1 MLLISCDH
9 AGFSLTGKIVK
20 YLDKK
25 SIKYVYY
32 GPKEYEKTDSYVEN
46 ACNATKNFKD
56 GDKLLLICGSGVGMS
71 MVANKHKNIRAVLG
85 YNTQIVKKAVQHNN
99 ANCLCLGQNFISY
112 SKSIKMLNAFLLASF
127 EGGRHQDRV
136 DAMNNLIK

>member
-9 AGFSLTGKIVK
+9 AGFSLTSKIVK

-25 SIKYVYY
+25 GIEYTYY
-32 GPKEYEKTDSYVEN
+32 GPKEYVKQDSYVEN

-56 GDKLLLICGSGVGMS
+56 GDKLLLVCGSGVGMS

-85 YNTQIVKKAVQHNN
+85 YSPKIVEKAVQHNN
-99 ANCLCLGQNFISY
+99 ANCLCLGQNFTTY
-112 SKSIKMLNAFLLASF
+112 FKSIRMINAFLNSKF
-127 EGGRHQDRV
+127 EGGRHCKRV
-136 DAMNNLIK
+136 EELNNLIK